1 MVPDLF
7 MIPVVLSPMNMQV
20 MTLMTSL
27 FRVMRGTSVREGGE
41 IEQRREHKA
50 REGLYQEFIKDNYKS
65 IRKGYIHRIGGRAL
79 YSKDA

>member
-41 IEQRREHKA
+41 IEHRREHKGIMPNSKKV
-50 REGLYQEFIKDNYKS
+50 RENRLDQLKIS
-65 IRKGYIHRIGGRAL
+65 
-79 YSKDA
+79 